1 MPETT
6 FTPFDAEAGL
16 ILASRLPGDPA
27 DFASN
32 RRSWPDLA
40 APTDGPPLW
49 VHLDRTKDRAKRW
62 LHDESGLDH
71 VAADAL
77 LDEET
82 RPGAQA
88 IDSGLMVILRGVNV
102 NPGAEPD
109 ELITIRMWLAPT
121 RIITLRQFR
130 FQAIAD
136 LRAMA
141 QEGRAPRTPGAFL
154 AAVAD
159 RLTDQ
164 LGPVVE
170 NLATLLDDIEESMLD
185 REGDDSG
192 ARARLASIRRQAIAL
207 RRFLVPQR
215 DALQSLATMQTEL
228 LTARDQ
234 SMLRHSA
241 EQTARVAEA
250 LEEVRDRAAV
260 TSDEVRARHEAR
272 IGKTLYLL
280 TIVATI
286 MLPLGFVTGLLGIN
300 VGGLPLADSPW
311 GFIIVC
317 AALVALGVA
326 ELVWFRRMRWL

>member
-1 MPETT
+1 MAETA
-6 FTPFDAEAGL
+6 FTPFDADAGL
-16 ILASRLPGDPA
+16 ILATRLPGDPT
-27 DFASN
+27 DFTTG

-40 APTDGPPLW
+40 PPSEAPPLW
-49 VHLDRTKDRAKRW
+49 VHLDRTKDRAKKW
-62 LHDESGLDH
+62 FHDESGLDAL
-71 VAADAL
+71 AADAL

-82 RPGAQA
+82 RPGAQT
-88 IDSGLMVILRGVNV
+88 IDNGLMVILRGVNL

-109 ELITIRMWLAPT
+109 ELITIRMWLEPT

-130 FQAIAD
+130 FQTIAS
-136 LRAMA
+136 LRALA
-141 QEGRAPRTPGAFL
+141 QGGAAPRTPGAFL

-159 RLTDQ
+159 GLTDR
-164 LGPVVE
+164 LGEVVE
-170 NLATLLDDIEESMLD
+170 NLADLLDDIEESMLQRD
-185 REGDDSG
+185 ADDSG
-192 ARARLASIRRQAIAL
+192 TRARLASIRRQAITL

-215 DALQSLATMQTEL
+215 DALQALAAMQSAL
-228 LTARDQ
+228 LSARDQ
-234 SMLRHSA
+234 SMLRFSA

-286 MLPLGFVTGLLGIN
+286 MLPLGFITGLLGIN

-311 GFIIVC
+311 GFAIVC
-317 AALVALGVA
+317 IALVAMGVA
-326 ELVWFRRMRWL
+326 EIVWFRRMRWL